1 MPLHNHVNMDV
12 DTIVLAFI
20 TGLTSGGISCMAV
33 QGGLL
38 ASALTNQNENT
49 PKSVPVA
56 AFLASK
62 LVAYTILGL
71 LLGAV
76 GSALSLTPS
85 VQGWMQI
92 AAGVFML
99 LTVGRMLNIHPIF
112 RHFAIQPP
120 KSIYKLLKGKT
131 KDETVVSAGVLGF
144 LTVLIPCGITQG
156 MIVYAIASGNALSGA
171 SIMFAYTLGTSPVFF
186 ALGVSAAHLMKRKGF
201 TFVTACLILVLGLMS
216 INTGQVVRGS
226 VHTFQNY
233 SDALAST
240 LLSKDPVTIATV
252 NTEGVQ
258 EVTINVTSRGYNSSV
273 DSIKT
278 GVPTRLKLVTNDTLG
293 CSRAFTIPKLNYQ
306 VMLPLTGEEIVEFT
320 PEKAGVLS
328 YTCSMGMYSGRLQII

>member
-1 MPLHNHVNMDV
+1 MDV
-12 DTIVLAFI
+12 DTIVLAFV

-49 PKSVPVA
+49 PKYIPVST
-56 AFLASK
+56 FLMSK

-71 LLGAV
+71 LLGSI

-99 LTVGRMLNIHPIF
+99 LTVGRMLDLHPIF
-112 RHFAIQPP
+112 RRFAIQPP
-120 KSIYKLLKGKT
+120 KSIYKILKGKT
-131 KDETVVSAGVLGF
+131 KDESVVSAGVLGF

-171 SIMFAYTLGTSPVFF
+171 AIMFAYTLGTSPVFF
-186 ALGVSAAHLMKRKGF
+186 ALGVSAAHLMKKKAF
-201 TFVTACLILVLGLMS
+201 NIITASLILILGIMS
-216 INTGQVVRGS
+216 INTGQVIRGS
-226 VHTFQNY
+226 VHTLQNY

-240 LLSKDPVTIATV
+240 LLTKDPEKVARV
-252 NTEGVQ
+252 NTEGFQ
-258 EVTINVTSRGYNSSV
+258 DVTINVSSRGYDSSV
-273 DSIKT
+273 DTIKA
-278 GVPTRLKLVTNDTLG
+278 GIPTRLKLVTNDTLG
-293 CSRAFTIPKLNYQ
+293 CARAFTIPKLNYQ

-320 PEKAGVLS
+320 PEKTGVLS
-328 YTCSMGMYSGRLQII
+328 YTCSMGMYGGRLNII